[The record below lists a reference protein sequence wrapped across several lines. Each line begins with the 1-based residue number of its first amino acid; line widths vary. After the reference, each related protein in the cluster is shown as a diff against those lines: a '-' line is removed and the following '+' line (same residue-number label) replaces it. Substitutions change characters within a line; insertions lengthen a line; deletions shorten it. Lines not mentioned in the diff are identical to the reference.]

1 MYLQDSLPPSLS
13 HFVCHTFKVLF
24 LRLWIMESQTL
35 MIDNAAISKN
45 ERLVQIRKKIMDVF
59 DFKSFAHQQIPRIV
73 IEEEHVGS

>member
-1 MYLQDSLPPSLS
+1 
-13 HFVCHTFKVLF
+13 
-24 LRLWIMESQTL
+24 MESQTL

-59 DFKSFAHQQIPRIV
+59 GFKSFAHQQIPRII